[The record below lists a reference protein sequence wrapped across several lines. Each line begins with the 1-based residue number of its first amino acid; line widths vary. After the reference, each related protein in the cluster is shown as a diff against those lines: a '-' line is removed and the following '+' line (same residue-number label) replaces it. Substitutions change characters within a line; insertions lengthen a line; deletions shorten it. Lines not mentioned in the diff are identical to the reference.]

1 MAIFWIFNLLHLF
14 FLTLSGFYDPFLSA
28 KKQLEDLFSPTTN
41 NPEKTSETTATPTPT
56 TNMINSMMATPISSN
71 HEKKS
76 FNNSNNDVMSKSMT
90 SHSLFTPKTP
100 QPLPRSQGSNFKR
113 TSSLRLSN
121 RSRTKWTPP
130 PQRSPNV
137 HCGIDDDGPVSPSF
151 VKATDYDEIPVG
163 SPSSVIKMYDGK
175 IPTKIAPT
183 KITAMPVIISNNN
196 SNLPIMRD
204 KNNLLTRKNL
214 KLDIKN
220 PNLPLTNSNALSKT
234 DSLAM
239 FLKYEKEL
247 TAKELKDKSN
257 CLSKQNLTKDNKLP
271 DINANPNSNSKS
283 EKEEKSHSAPM
294 KLINACDNLP
304 SLLTTKLTSDSSDKS
319 RSPSIDRKLSD
330 ENDSS
335 SPCSTSKR
343 SAKKRQMKYNME
355 NILYDTDPEVKSN
368 RSSSDNS
375 NQNSLERP
383 SSRLSHT
390 ESIFEDFDFDQF
402 IASFNDDDKF
412 PIFKDYKTM
421 MNNNSNLVKST
432 AEDEIKKLTKLTTPP
447 PLTQSRDN
455 VVKNLNDSKPIP
467 IQSPTRK
474 LPENEL
480 TGFEKLDNL
489 CKMLSGNSDS
499 DESNS
504 LEADQ
509 NRSKSSTDSA
519 YGR

>member
-1 MAIFWIFNLLHLF
+1 MCLF
-14 FLTLSGFYDPFLSA
+14 YSGLYDPFLSA
-28 KKQLEDLFSPTTN
+28 KKQLEDLFSPTA
-41 NPEKTSETTATPTPT
+41 NPEKTSESETATTPTPT
-56 TNMINSMMATPISSN
+56 TNMINSMMTTPISSN
-71 HEKKS
+71 EKKI
-76 FNNSNNDVMSKSMT
+76 SNNNNNDTNNIMSKSLT
-90 SHSLFTPKTP
+90 SQSSFTPKTP
-100 QPLPRSQGSNFKR
+100 QPLPRSQGNFKR

-130 PQRSPNV
+130 PQKSPHI

-163 SPSSVIKMYDGK
+163 SPMSVIKMYEGK
-175 IPTKIAPT
+175 IPTKIVPTT
-183 KITAMPVIISNNN
+183 KITAMPVIINTNN
-196 SNLPIMRD
+196 PPVMRD
-204 KNNLLTRKNL
+204 KNNLLARKNL

-220 PNLPLTNSNALSKT
+220 PNLPQTNLPLSKT

-271 DINANPNSNSKS
+271 DINANSN
-283 EKEEKSHSAPM
+283 EKKNEKNDEKSHSAPM

-304 SLLTTKLTSDSSDKS
+304 SLQTKIMSDSDKS

-330 ENDSS
+330 ENDS

-412 PIFKDYKTM
+412 PIFKDYKIM
-421 MNNNSNLVKST
+421 MNNTTKSS
-432 AEDEIKKLTKLTTPP
+432 AEDEVRKLTKLTQNSM
-447 PLTQSRDN
+447 PLTQTQNINNNNNNNCN
-455 VVKNLNDSKPIP
+455 VVKNLHDSQPIP
-467 IQSPTRK
+467 IQSPTIRK
-474 LPENEL
+474 LPEQEEMMS
-480 TGFEKLDNL
+480 GFEKLDNL

-504 LEADQ
+504 LEAEQ
-509 NRSKSSTDSA
+509 TRSKSSTDSA